1 MVGSIDS
8 PVQMI
13 IRLLLGYSLAWSDDA
28 IFMTAVV
35 LVCGGL
41 LRTSWHEAA
50 DSVGVVPAS
59 ALSIRSRLVAVQEQ
73 AVQLRC
79 MFKRE
84 LVRFLR
90 PLVIVDGGCS
100 SCGRVG

>member
-8 PVQMI
+8 LVQMTV
-13 IRLLLGYSLAWSDDA
+13 RLLLGYSLAWSDDA
-28 IFMTAVV
+28 ILMTAVV

-41 LRTSWHEAA
+41 LRSSWHEAA
-50 DSVGVVPAS
+50 DSVSVVPAS
-59 ALSIRSRLVAVQEQ
+59 ALSIRSRPGAVQEQ

-79 MFKRE
+79 MLKRD

-90 PLVIVDGGCS
+90 PLVVVDGGC
-100 SCGRVG
+100 